1 MTSSDPDT
9 GPGTTDPVQPGTTSG
24 DPPSAPDLGGDSP
37 AYTAVVDQPAAAMP
51 EPVSARGR
59 FIRRF
64 RRQPSAVAALLFLV
78 VITVVAVAAPV
89 LAPHDPQA
97 QDLRATLQPASGD
110 HLLGTDDLGRDVLS
124 RLIFATRISLLA
136 AAQAVAVAV
145 GLGVLP
151 GVMAGYLG
159 GVVDTVVMRIT
170 DAVMSYPPL
179 ILAIA
184 LVGLLGPSLTN
195 AMFAIGIL
203 YAPRFLRL
211 MRGTVMGVR
220 EETFIE
226 ACRSVGCSTGQ
237 IITRHVLPNVLSPL
251 LVQIS
256 LVAGFA
262 MLAEASLSFLGLG
275 VQPPDASWGSMLGRA
290 TRYMDPAPLQVV
302 YPGLLLAL
310 TVLAFNVLGDGLR
323 DSLGRETRRVR

>member
-1 MTSSDPDT
+1 MNPNEPLTEA
-9 GPGTTDPVQPGTTSG
+9 PVADQG
-24 DPPSAPDLGGDSP
+24 LYGDSP
-37 AYTAVVDQPAAAMP
+37 AVSATVDRPAEVLS
-51 EPVSARGR
+51 EPVSMRQR
-59 FIRRF
+59 FLRRF
-64 RRQPSAVAALLFLV
+64 RRQPSAVVALTFLAV
-78 VITVVAVAAPV
+78 LTLVAV
-89 LAPHDPQA
+89 LAPLLAPQDPEA
-97 QDLRATLQPASGD
+97 QNLRAVLAPAGD
-110 HLLGTDDLGRDVLS
+110 GHLFGTDDLGRDVLS
-124 RLIFATRISLLA
+124 RLIYATRISLLA
-136 AAQAVAVAV
+136 AAQAVGVAVA
-145 GLGVLP
+145 LGVVP
-151 GVMAGYLG
+151 GVLAGYLG
-159 GVVDTVVMRIT
+159 GVVDTVIMRIT

-195 AMFAIGIL
+195 AMIAIGIL

-211 MRGTVMGVR
+211 MRGTVLGVR

-226 ACRSVGCSTGQ
+226 ACRSVGCSTSQ
-237 IITRHVLPNVLSPL
+237 IIRRHVLPNVLSPL

-290 TRYMDPAPLQVV
+290 SRNMDRSPMLVV

-323 DSLGRETRRVR
+323 DSLGRETRRAE